1 MGVLH
6 LKEPKETPEEGNKYT
21 DKHISPDMLVCD

>member
-6 LKEPKETPEEGNKYT
+6 LKEPEETPEEGNKY
-21 DKHISPDMLVCD
+21 KHISSDLVVCD